1 MCEPQP
7 MSTTETRNPETVDI
21 DRVPTLELVRLINAE
36 DAKVAAAV
44 GQVLPQIAAAIDGI
58 ADRMREGGRL
68 IYLGA
73 GTSGRLGVL
82 DASECPP
89 TFNTPP
95 ERVVGVIAGG
105 RAALTEAIEGAEDD
119 RNAGARDIAALGV
132 GPRDAVVGIASSGS
146 TPYVLGG
153 MAEARDRGAFVV
165 GLTCN
170 AAAPLKVLADVTIA
184 AVVGP
189 EVIAG
194 STRLKAGTAQKMVLN
209 MLSTGAMVRLGK
221 TFSNLMVD
229 VRATNTKLRARSRRI
244 VAQACG
250 MGEDEAGKILGVCD
264 GEVKTAIVAVLKGV
278 TPDVAR
284 QQLADHGGRVR
295 EALRS

>member
-1 MCEPQP
+1 
-7 MSTTETRNPETVDI
+7 
-21 DRVPTLELVRLINAE
+21 
-36 DAKVAAAV
+36 VAAAV